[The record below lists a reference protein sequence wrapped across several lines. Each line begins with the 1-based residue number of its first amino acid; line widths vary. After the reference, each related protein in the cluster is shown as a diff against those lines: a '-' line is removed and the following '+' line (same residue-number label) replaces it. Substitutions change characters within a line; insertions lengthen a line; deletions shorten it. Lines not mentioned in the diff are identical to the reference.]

1 MPCRYCTIFVN
12 EVATTDSKSKGQIQ
26 SPSKVPTPL
35 SYDSNITYLLVVR
48 IDVDAHQQ
56 YEVSVSLA
64 ERQKEN
70 PIHSWMTLFAS
81 QAFGACLY
89 GWPLPAALQL
99 VIKTIYFNEI
109 EIWCSQRLLPV
120 SKYIL
125 VTQNFGNLSCQKRS
139 FGYNYGSKKKKLLD
153 NFLSKTLFFSMTMML
168 SRTLALNN
176 KIFTLAVYLTSC
188 LMASSPKFE
197 FRLSL
202 RTSIRKLEI
211 LSQLNDFV
219 SMSTYSVVLCTYL
232 FT

>member
-1 MPCRYCTIFVN
+1 M
-12 EVATTDSKSKGQIQ
+12 
-26 SPSKVPTPL
+26 
-35 SYDSNITYLLVVR
+35 
-48 IDVDAHQQ
+48 
-56 YEVSVSLA
+56 
-64 ERQKEN
+64 
-70 PIHSWMTLFAS
+70 
-81 QAFGACLY
+81 
-89 GWPLPAALQL
+89 
-99 VIKTIYFNEI
+99 
-109 EIWCSQRLLPV
+109 
-120 SKYIL
+120 
-125 VTQNFGNLSCQKRS
+125 
-139 FGYNYGSKKKKLLD
+139 D

-232 FT
+232 FTWINYEEERNCGTSLEMIHQNVCASKKKIFQPFWNWHLDRKNFTNFKNSTLITNI

>member
-1 MPCRYCTIFVN
+1 
-12 EVATTDSKSKGQIQ
+12 
-26 SPSKVPTPL
+26 
-35 SYDSNITYLLVVR
+35 
-48 IDVDAHQQ
+48 
-56 YEVSVSLA
+56 
-64 ERQKEN
+64 
-70 PIHSWMTLFAS
+70 
-81 QAFGACLY
+81 
-89 GWPLPAALQL
+89 
-99 VIKTIYFNEI
+99 
-109 EIWCSQRLLPV
+109 
-120 SKYIL
+120 
-125 VTQNFGNLSCQKRS
+125 
-139 FGYNYGSKKKKLLD
+139 
-153 NFLSKTLFFSMTMML
+153 MTMML